1 VWCGQW
7 LITGYT
13 FSMRKPAAVSLVILL
28 TCAAAATRAQAPGAE
43 PAYVARGHQVE
54 VQQRALKE
62 RLDRFHARAAQQLK
76 LDAPNLLPSLELP
89 PPIAFG
95 YQILPRVIADS
106 PPGPATKPHVVSFSW
121 PWSESLISR
130 EMTRLGRLEAEF
142 AMASQTR
149 AENRNGTYEAIL
161 VDYRKAVASRRV
173 IDADINYNWLWQRQ
187 IFNSRGLF
195 DRLTERLNAEVD
207 REDQSESGGGGDAAA
222 GNDLTPPEF
231 ARVEAPAGRVRVVTV
246 PVFTDITDSA
256 EVEAFRE
263 AIEKYWHVLDGAD
276 EYRVRLNITAIAPER
291 LYCGVGDAGKA
302 AGYGCAAPAKGEHI
316 NLAAHV
322 GRFPAGAAVLTTGA
336 ESLQV
341 VGARA
346 IVLGPH
352 DVAPR
357 TLAHEFGHILGFPD
371 AYLRGYKDLGV
382 DGFQVL
388 ELVPNFE
395 DIMASPGAG
404 SVLVRHFK
412 ALIAAREI
420 QELMQSGL
428 DALYTRGDAG
438 AAVARFREVLARN
451 PEHYGATL
459 QLAKALDRAGKPQ
472 EALVVWRKMLVMA
485 EAIAD
490 AETLQTVRARL
501 GAGR

>member
-1 VWCGQW
+1 M
-7 LITGYT
+7 INFSAARYT
-13 FSMRKPAAVSLVILL
+13 SFMRGPAALSLVILL
-28 TCAAAATRAQAPGAE
+28 TSTAAALFAQTPSAD
-43 PAYVARGHQVE
+43 PAYVVRGRRVE

-76 LDAPNLLPSLELP
+76 LDAPDLLPSLEPP
-89 PPIAFG
+89 PPIIFG

-106 PPGPATKPHVVSFSW
+106 PPGPPTKPHVVSFSW
-121 PWSESLISR
+121 PWSEALISR
-130 EMTRLGRLEAEF
+130 EMAELKRLEAEF
-142 AMASQTR
+142 AMASETP
-149 AENRNGTYEAIL
+149 AENRNGTYEALL
-161 VDYRKAVASRRV
+161 VEYRKVVAGRRV
-173 IDADINYNWLWQRQ
+173 IDADVDYNWLWQRQ
-187 IFNSRGLF
+187 IANSRGLF
-195 DRLTERLNAEVD
+195 DRLTARLNAEVE
-207 REDQSESGGGGDAAA
+207 REDHSAASGGADDAR

-231 ARVEAPAGRVRVVTV
+231 ARVDAVVGRLRVVTV

-256 EVEAFRE
+256 EVEAFQK
-263 AIEKYWHVLDGAD
+263 AIENYWHVFDGAD
-276 EYRVRLNITAIAPER
+276 EYRVRLSITAIAPEQ
-291 LYCGVGDAGKA
+291 LYCAAGTDGKA
-302 AGYGCAAPAKGEHI
+302 AVAGCAAPAKGEHI

-322 GRFPAGAAVLTTGA
+322 ARFPAGGAVLTTGA

-341 VGARA
+341 VAGRA

-357 TLAHEFGHILGFPD
+357 TLAHEFGHVLGFPD
-371 AYLRGYKDLGV
+371 AYLRGYKDLGA

-404 SVLVRHFK
+404 SVQVRHFK

-420 QELMQSGL
+420 QDLMQSGL
-428 DALYTRGDAG
+428 DALYVRGDAG

-459 QLAKALDRAGKPQ
+459 QLAKALDRTGKPQ
-472 EALVVWRKMLVMA
+472 EALPVWRKMLGMA
-485 EAIAD
+485 EEIGD
-490 AETLQTVRARL
+490 AETLSTVRARL
-501 GAGR
+501 ADVHQ

>member
-1 VWCGQW
+1 MRRPGA
-7 LITGYT
+7 
-13 FSMRKPAAVSLVILL
+13 FSLAILL
-28 TCAAAATRAQAPGAE
+28 TGAAAALSAQAPNAD
-43 PAYVARGHQVE
+43 PAYVVRGHQVE

-76 LDAPNLLPSLELP
+76 LDAPDLLPSLEPP
-89 PPIAFG
+89 PPIVFG
-95 YQILPRVIADS
+95 YQILPRIISDS
-106 PPGPATKPHVVSFSW
+106 PPGPPTIPHVVSFSW
-121 PWSESLISR
+121 PWSENLISQ
-130 EMTRLGRLEAEF
+130 EMKKLGRLEAEF
-142 AMASQTR
+142 AMASETP

-161 VDYRKAVASRRV
+161 VEYRKVVAGRRV
-173 IDADINYNWLWQRQ
+173 IDADIDYNWLWQRQ
-187 IFNSRGLF
+187 IANSRGLF
-195 DRLTERLNAEVD
+195 DRLTARLNAEV
-207 REDQSESGGGGDAAA
+207 EKEEQSAA
-222 GNDLTPPEF
+222 GTSRDEAARTDLTPPEF
-231 ARVEAPAGRVRVVTV
+231 ARVDAGVGRLRVVTV

-256 EVEAFRE
+256 VVEAFQRG
-263 AIEKYWHVLDGAD
+263 IEKYWHVFDGAD
-276 EYRVRLNITAIAPER
+276 EYRVRLSITAIAPEQ
-291 LYCGVGDAGKA
+291 LYCGAGADGKA
-302 AGYGCAAPAKGEHI
+302 AAAGCAAPAKGEHI

-322 GRFPAGAAVLTTGA
+322 ARFPAGGAVLTTGA

-341 VGARA
+341 VAGRA

-357 TLAHEFGHILGFPD
+357 TLAHEFGHLLGFPD

-459 QLAKALDRAGKPQ
+459 QLAKALDQAGKPQ
-472 EALVVWRKMLVMA
+472 EALPVWRKMLGMA
-485 EAIAD
+485 EAVGD
-490 AETLQTVRARL
+490 AETLRTVRTRL
-501 GAGR
+501 ADVHQ